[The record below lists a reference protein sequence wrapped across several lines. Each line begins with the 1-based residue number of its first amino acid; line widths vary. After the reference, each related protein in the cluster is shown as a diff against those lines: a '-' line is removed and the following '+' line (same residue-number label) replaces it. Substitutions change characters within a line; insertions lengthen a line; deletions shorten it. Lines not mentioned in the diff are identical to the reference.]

1 MAQFSKAVATL
12 ILFASTMAAQ
22 HRTPQVRYKIEPS
35 YTKQARKAKIQGLV
49 ALRCTVGKD
58 GIPKDKYHAST
69 FRYTAARPGYSRGN
83 IQPDHTSG
91 GNHYR
96 QTGFQNC
103 RESGARPAWT

>member
-58 GIPKDKYHAST
+58 GIPKDIIVTRSLDKGLDQKAIECLRSWIFSPATQDGEPVDEYAHIDFS
-69 FRYTAARPGYSRGN
+69 FKLQSR
-83 IQPDHTSG
+83 
-91 GNHYR
+91 
-96 QTGFQNC
+96 
-103 RESGARPAWT
+103 